1 MLVQEKTRNF
11 VASYNIFNI
20 KEDYMKHSN
29 YTYEVEE
36 EVSFAANE
44 ATINMDF
51 YRTKSFL
58 DRHSR
63 IKCDLDLIKDEI
75 KNI

>member
-1 MLVQEKTRNF
+1 MQ
-11 VASYNIFNI
+11 
-20 KEDYMKHSN
+20 HSN

-58 DRHSR
+58 DRHSNHQNIEEAIPLHEGFEALR
-63 IKCDLDLIKDEI
+63 QKLKRKYSEKENSLIS
-75 KNI
+75 

>member
-1 MLVQEKTRNF
+1 
-11 VASYNIFNI
+11 
-20 KEDYMKHSN
+20 MKHTN
-29 YTYEVEE
+29 YKYEIGE

-58 DRHSR
+58 DRHSDHQNIEEAMPLHEGFEALR
-63 IKCDLDLIKDEI
+63 QKLKHKYSEKENSLIS
-75 KNI
+75 